1 MCIISR
7 EDVTPAMTYL
17 TLANTS
23 ILYAFPIIF
32 LPFLY
37 TRIALALRE
46 SEKLNNQSSNS
57 ANPSRSNRRTVVRM
71 QSKSVA
77 FLTGYKQKN
86 GSPSLKNLPHF

>member
-71 QSKSVA
+71 QSKS
-77 FLTGYKQKN
+77 YI
-86 GSPSLKNLPHF
+86 NLDQC